1 MPDDTPVNETEQSEA
16 KFSSSQS
23 AVFDSRR
30 ERDSWGD
37 LIYRVSKTEAEIN
50 LINRQ
55 LTEIKTDIKN
65 LENSLNSKMEKLD
78 SKIEKLDSKIEKLD
92 SKMDRILDKFDTS
105 ISLSRN
111 LSIGSIFAFVG
122 VIVAL
127 LLNLLLK

>member
-16 KFSSSQS
+16 KSSSSQS
-23 AVFDSRR
+23 VAFDSRR

-37 LIYRVSKTEAEIN
+37 MIYRVCKTEAEIN
-50 LINRQ
+50 LINHQ

-65 LENSLNSKMEKLD
+65 LNSKIDKLD
-78 SKIEKLDSKIEKLD
+78 SKMDKLD
-92 SKMDRILDKFDTS
+92 SKMDRMMDKFDSS

-111 LSIGSIFAFVG
+111 LSIGTIFAFVG

-127 LLNLLLK
+127 RLNLLLK